1 MRFSYPILQTAVTLQ
16 RAYDVVL
23 ARSFDLANAREKMND
38 MEESSVT
45 MEVYSL
51 LQKQC
56 DDYKSRVQELE
67 LRVVEEESK
76 VSAGEQLRRE
86 LEEKVRVAHEAEI
99 QAKVEEAFLTTKVSG
114 LTSDLEKMK
123 SWATARVA
131 EVEAEME
138 GMAMDALYLA
148 WSHNKSMDLS
158 FAEDPSILARF
169 ETRFSAEASAA
180 AQAKEATLEGRAP
193 EKDPIVVIE
202 ADVLPEA
209 SNVPL

>member
-1 MRFSYPILQTAVTLQ
+1 MK
-16 RAYDVVL
+16 
-23 ARSFDLANAREKMND
+23 E

-45 MEVYSL
+45 MEVHSL

-67 LRVVEEESK
+67 LQLVEEESK
-76 VSAGEQLRRE
+76 VSAGELAKERLREE
-86 LEEKVRVAHEAEI
+86 LEEKVRVAQEAET
-99 QAKVEEAFLTTKVSG
+99 QAKVEEAFLSNKVTD
-114 LTSDLEKMK
+114 LTSDLAKMK
-123 SWATARVA
+123 SWAENRVA

-158 FAEDPSILARF
+158 FAEDPSMLARF

-180 AQAKEATLEGRAP
+180 AQAEKATSEGRVP
-193 EKDPIVVIE
+193 EVDPVVVIE
-202 ADVLPEA
+202 ADVPPEV
-209 SNVPL
+209 SNIPPP

>member
-1 MRFSYPILQTAVTLQ
+1 
-16 RAYDVVL
+16 
-23 ARSFDLANAREKMND
+23 MND

-138 GMAMDALYLA
+138 KMAMDALYLA

-158 FAEDPSILARF
+158 FAEDPSMLARF

-180 AQAKEATLEGRAP
+180 AQAEKATSEGRAP
-193 EKDPIVVIE
+193 ENDPIVVIE
-202 ADVLPEA
+202 A
-209 SNVPL
+209 NVPPEVSGAP